1 MEKLAER
8 ESELVD
14 NAKKTNSKRF
24 KDDLKSLTDEIDGD
38 NGLSED
44 ERAFAQ
50 RGFDLVKN
58 DGLLKPVGNGFD
70 QESGEIIA
78 TALAFEKER
87 DFVKGDTRT
96 AAQRNADAL
105 RNICQWY
112 LDHHADSTAKRSQPH
127 VLLVHDVEQLGMDG
141 ALLKQAR
148 TEATHS
154 DRVSKAT
161 LERMMCDAAISNVLV
176 DSHGCVLNVGR
187 SNRFPTQAQWNAL
200 VARDR
205 GCVKCGRP
213 PRQCQAHHI
222 KYWENGGPTDLANME
237 LRCWQCHHEIHAD
250 DPRRRT

>member
-1 MEKLAER
+1 
-8 ESELVD
+8 V
-14 NAKKTNSKRF
+14 KT
-24 KDDLKSLTDEIDGD
+24 
-38 NGLSED
+38 
-44 ERAFAQ
+44 
-50 RGFDLVKN
+50 
-58 DGLLKPVGNGFD
+58 DGLMKPVGNGFD
-70 QESGEIIA
+70 QESGEIVA

-96 AAQRNADAL
+96 IAQRNADAL

-127 VLLVHDVEQLGMDG
+127 VLLIHDVEQLGVDG
-141 ALLKQAR
+141 EVIQQAR

-154 DRVSKAT
+154 DRVSKST
-161 LERMMCDAAISNVLV
+161 LDRIMCDAVVSNVLV
-176 DSHGCVLNVGR
+176 DNQGCVLNVGR
-187 SNRFPTQAQWNAL
+187 ANRFPTQAQWNAL

-222 KYWENGGPTDLANME
+222 RYWENGGPTDLANME
-237 LRCWQCHHEIHAD
+237 LRCWQCHHEVHAD